1 MAMARTPARRR
12 RARRGSLERPINGR
26 LYRGSLLIL
35 LLPLL
40 ILAFS
45 ITRPGALP
53 APLLPPNFDGPA
65 TRQLATELS
74 SHYPDR
80 VPGGP
85 GSLSAEQWFR
95 DQLAPYGL
103 PVSSDTWNAHVPGLG
118 RVRLR
123 NLWAVAQGQSS
134 DAIVVMAH
142 RDDTGTGPGANDDA
156 SGTAALVELARGYAQ
171 AGTPAGQRVRSAH
184 TIVFLSTDAGSF
196 GGLGALRFA
205 EHSPFHV
212 VATINLDAIAGRG
225 PPRIVIAGDSPRS
238 PAASLVETAAKRVLE
253 QTGMQA
259 RRAGPVQQLIDLG
272 FPFTLYEQGP
282 FVARGIPAVTLTTAG
297 ERPPAAFTDRAAGAR
312 HGQADRARPRDPGAH
327 RLARPGPRTG
337 AGNDEL
343 RLDRRPHRPRLGD
356 RALPRR
362 SADPVPGGRRRPVRA
377 LPPAADRPAARSPQ
391 PAQPPRV
398 LALPRPRLR
407 RVPRRSERGRP
418 ACRGRRTRLLPHQA
432 TGRVLA
438 LIALGLVGLLG
449 WIVARQRL
457 VPRRPVGADEQLAG
471 ATAALLGLGI
481 VSLLVL
487 ATNPFALIFFLPAM
501 HAWLWL
507 PQVQSSKAPTRAVV
521 FLIGLVGPLLIILSL
536 ALRFGLGF
544 DAPWYL
550 LELVAV
556 GYVHLPAVAITLCG
570 AACAAQL
577 AVVTA
582 GRYAPYPPAGQRPE
596 RGPLRELVRRV
607 VLAHARPPAQ
617 SAGAPARGRIALRSG
632 GRRPRRRPAAL
643 HRRGE

>member
-12 RARRGSLERPINGR
+12 RPRRGSLERPINGR
-26 LYRGSLLIL
+26 LYRGALLIL

-103 PVSSDTWNAHVPGLG
+103 PVSSDAWRAHVPGLG
-118 RVRLR
+118 RVRLH

-253 QTGMQA
+253 QTGTQA
-259 RRAGPVQQLIDLG
+259 RRAGPLQQLIDLG

-282 FVARGIPAVTLTTAG
+282 FVARGVPAVTLTTAG
-297 ERPPAAFTDRAAGAR
+297 ERPPAAFTDRATALDTAR
-312 HGQADRARPRDPGAH
+312 LTGLGRATQELIGSLDQGLE
-327 RLARPGPRTG
+327 LAQGTTSFVWI
-337 AGNDEL
+337 
-343 RLDRRPHRPRLGD
+343 GD
-356 RALPRR
+356 RIVRGWAIELFLVALLIPYLV
-362 SADPVPGGRRRPVRA
+362 AVVDLFAHCRRRRIG
-377 LPPAADRPAARSPQ
+377 LLPAARSL
-391 PAQPPRV
+391 RSR
-398 LALPRPRLR
+398 LAFWLFLGLAFLAFRSFGAWPSGVPRP
-407 RVPRRSERGRP
+407 PNP
-418 ACRGRRTRLLPHQA
+418 AVASSGDWP
-432 TGRVLA
+432 VLGLVA
-438 LIALGLVGLLG
+438 LALVGLLG
-449 WIVARQRL
+449 WLVARQRL
-457 VPRRPVGADEQLAG
+457 VPRRSIGADEQLAG
-471 ATAALLGLGI
+471 ATVALLGLGI

-556 GYVHLPAVAITLCG
+556 GYVHLPAVVITLCG

-596 RGPLRELVRRV
+596 RGPLRELVRRL
-607 VLAHARPPAQ
+607 VLAQRARRRRAQ
-617 SAGAPARGRIALRSG
+617 T
-632 GRRPRRRPAAL
+632 RRPAV
-643 HRRGE
+643 E

>member
-12 RARRGSLERPINGR
+12 RPRRGSLERPINGR

-103 PVSSDTWNAHVPGLG
+103 PVSSDTWRANVPGLG

-225 PPRIVIAGDSPRS
+225 PPRIVVTGDSPRS

-253 QTGMQA
+253 QMGTQA

-282 FVARGIPAVTLTTAG
+282 FVARGVPAVTLTTAG
-297 ERPPAAFTDRAAGAR
+297 ERPPAAFTDRAAALDTAR
-312 HGQADRARPRDPGAH
+312 LTGLGRATQELIGSLDQGLE
-327 RLARPGPRTG
+327 LAQGTTSFVW
-337 AGNDEL
+337 
-343 RLDRRPHRPRLGD
+343 LGD
-356 RALPRR
+356 RIVRGWAIELFLVALLIPYLV
-362 SADPVPGGRRRPVRA
+362 AVVDLFAHCRRRRIA
-377 LPPAADRPAARSPQ
+377 LLPAARSLRSRLAFWLFLGLAFLVFRSLGAWPSGVPRPPN
-391 PAQPPRV
+391 PAVASSGDWPV
-398 LALPRPRLR
+398 LAL
-407 RVPRRSERGRP
+407 V
-418 ACRGRRTRLLPHQA
+418 A
-432 TGRVLA
+432 LA
-438 LIALGLVGLLG
+438 LVGFFG
-449 WIVARQRL
+449 WLVARQRL
-457 VPRRPVGADEQLAG
+457 VPRRPIGTDEQLAG
-471 ATAALLGLGI
+471 ATVALLGLGI

-507 PQVQSSKAPTRAVV
+507 PQVQSSKAPTRAVL

-556 GYVHLPAVAITLCG
+556 GYVHLPAVVITLCG

-596 RGPLRELVRRV
+596 RGPLRELVRRL
-607 VLAHARPPAQ
+607 VLAQRARRRRAQ
-617 SAGAPARGRIALRSG
+617 A
-632 GRRPRRRPAAL
+632 RRPAV
-643 HRRGE
+643 E

>member
-12 RARRGSLERPINGR
+12 RARRGSLERPINAR
-26 LYRGSLLIL
+26 LYRASLLIL
-35 LLPLL
+35 SLPLL

-53 APLLPPNFDGPA
+53 APPLPPNFDGPA
-65 TRQLATELS
+65 TKELATDLS
-74 SHYPDR
+74 TRFPNR
-80 VPGGP
+80 TPGGA
-85 GSLSAEQWFR
+85 GSLGAGQWFR

-103 PVSSDTWNAHVPGLG
+103 PVSTDTWTERVPGLG

-123 NLWAVAQGQSS
+123 NLWAVSGGQSS

-142 RDDTGTGPGANDDA
+142 RDDTGAGPGANDDA

-171 AGTPAGQRVRSAH
+171 AGTPTEQRVRSAH
-184 TIVFLSTDAGSF
+184 TVVFLSTDGGSF

-205 EHSPFHV
+205 QRSPFHV
-212 VATINLDAIAGRG
+212 VALINLDAIAGRG
-225 PPRIVIAGDSPRS
+225 PPRIAITGDTPRS

-253 QTGMQA
+253 QTGMQT
-259 RRAGPVQQLIDLG
+259 RRAGFLQQLIDLG

-282 FVARGIPAVTLTTAG
+282 FVARGIPALTLTTAG
-297 ERPPAAFTDRAAGAR
+297 ERPPATFTDRASTLDVAR
-312 HGQADRARPRDPGAH
+312 LSALGRATQELVGSLDQGLE
-327 RLARPGPRTG
+327 LAQGTTSFVWI
-337 AGNDEL
+337 
-343 RLDRRPHRPRLGD
+343 GD
-356 RALPRR
+356 RIVRGWAIELLLVGLLIPYLV
-362 SADPVPGGRRRPVRA
+362 AVVDLFAHCRRRRIP
-377 LPPAADRPAARSPQ
+377 LLPAARSLRSRLAFWLFLGLAFLVFRELGAWPSGVPRPPN
-391 PAQPPRV
+391 PAVVSSGDWPV
-398 LALPRPRLR
+398 LALL
-407 RVPRRSERGRP
+407 
-418 ACRGRRTRLLPHQA
+418 
-432 TGRVLA
+432 
-438 LIALGLVGLLG
+438 ALGLVALIG

-471 ATAALLGLGI
+471 STAALLGLGV

-487 ATNPFALIFFLPAM
+487 ATNPYALIFFLPAM

-507 PQVQSSKAPTRAVV
+507 PQVQSGRPPTRALV
-521 FLIGLVGPLLIILSL
+521 FLIGLAGPLLIVLSL

-556 GYVHLPAVAITLCG
+556 GYVHVPAVAIALCG

-596 RGPLRELVRRV
+596 RGPVRELVRRV
-607 VLAHARPPAQ
+607 ALSIRAHRQHPRHGQRSAQ
-617 SAGAPARGRIALRSG
+617 IDR
-632 GRRPRRRPAAL
+632 
-643 HRRGE
+643 